1 MSLHSNCEFICLR
14 REKKK
19 NKAHKK
25 KPSAGIDWFSEIL
38 FFIVWF
44 IYLFNPQCSDL
55 FFPFHC
61 QVSITFYLGSH
72 WINAVCS
79 GGLYVWTVNG
89 ANERVV
95 AVRRIL
101 LCADNSVWFLSN
113 FKVFFAKSEYFKQL
127 NFVWNTDDNEN
138 LLALGKC
145 FSSNHWKLSM
155 FSASEITF
163 QSVLFL
169 FFF

>member
-14 REKKK
+14 RKKK
-19 NKAHKK
+19 KTKPTKK

-61 QVSITFYLGSH
+61 QVSVTFYLGSH

-89 ANERVV
+89 TNERVV

-113 FKVFFAKSEYFKQL
+113 FKFF
-127 NFVWNTDDNEN
+127 
-138 LLALGKC
+138 LLSLSIL
-145 FSSNHWKLSM
+145 SSWTLYGILMIMKICWHLES
-155 FSASEITF
+155 FSALTIGNCLCS
-163 QSVLFL
+163 QHLK
-169 FFF
+169 